1 MVIAVGSARIEVE
14 KVALAF
20 PKTSGRFNGW
30 LGYAL
35 ARRIWIDS
43 KFHKRFTNESRYQY
57 TYDEELDARESASKI
72 WSELAAKEHFDDRYF
87 ADLGRIED
95 AGFMREYVWF
105 CVPHP
110 AWIKPAGLKDAN
122 FAAWLSSNLPSHV
135 VETWVSAMPL
145 PRPQHVV
152 LGLEAH
158 RPMRCQA
165 PGTMTPPPSLTGV

>member
-14 KVALAF
+14 TVALAF

-43 KFHKRFTNESRYQY
+43 KFSKRFINESRYQY

-110 AWIKPAGLKDAN
+110 AWIKPAGLREAD
-122 FAAWLSSNLPSHV
+122 FAAWLSSSLPSHV
-135 VETWVSAMPL
+135 VETWVSATPM
-145 PRPQHVV
+145 PRPEHVV
-152 LGLEAH
+152 LGREAH